1 MNILITGHTGFV
13 GGHLTP
19 ALIARNHAVTGIS
32 RHIDLALASPQLQ
45 QIQISSLEQY
55 TDWHQTLI
63 GVDTVIHLAA
73 RAHILA
79 DSVADPAAEFFRVN
93 TQGTIDLVK
102 AAIQAEVKHFIFISS
117 IGAITTRSQDIL
129 TETTICQPDTA
140 YGTSKL
146 AAETALIELCQ
157 NTPMSWTIVRPT
169 LVYGPGNPGNMQR
182 LLKLVNSHL
191 PLPLGSIDNQRSFLY
206 IGNLIDA
213 IITCLQH
220 PNAKNQI
227 FLLSDG
233 QNISTPALIHHLA
246 HFLNTRSRS
255 VSERESILLP
265 IPVSILRLLGKITG
279 KSSELNRLLE
289 SLVVSNE
296 KIVTTLNWQPPYSIE
311 QGLAATAKWYKSV
324 NSR

>member
-1 MNILITGHTGFV
+1 MNILITGHTGFI
-13 GGHLTP
+13 GRHLTP
-19 ALIARNHAVTGIS
+19 ALIAKNHAITGIS
-32 RHIDLALASPQLQ
+32 RHIDLALANPQLQ
-45 QIQISSLEQY
+45 QIQISSIEQY
-55 TDWHQTLI
+55 TDWHQALI
-63 GVDTVIHLAA
+63 GVDTIIHLAA
-73 RAHILA
+73 RAHILE
-79 DSVADPAAEFFRVN
+79 DSVEDPAAEFFRVN
-93 TQGTIDLVK
+93 TQGTINLVK

-117 IGAITTRSQDIL
+117 IGAVTTLSQDIL
-129 TETTICQPDTA
+129 TETATCQPDTP

-206 IGNLIDA
+206 IENLIDA
-213 IITCLQH
+213 IITCLDH

-233 QNISTPALIHHLA
+233 QNISTPALIRHLA
-246 HFLNTRSRS
+246 YFLNTR
-255 VSERESILLP
+255 SILLP
-265 IPVSILRLLGKITG
+265 IPVSVLRLLGKITG
-279 KSSELNRLLE
+279 KSSALDRLLE
-289 SLVVSNE
+289 SLVVNTD
-296 KIVTTLNWQPPYSIE
+296 KITTTLNWQPPYSIE

-324 NSR
+324 NS

>member
-19 ALIARNHAVTGIS
+19 ALIAKNHAVTGIS

-55 TDWHQTLI
+55 TDWHQALI
-63 GVDTVIHLAA
+63 GIDTVIHLAA

-102 AAIQAEVKHFIFISS
+102 ASIQAEVKHFIFISS

-129 TETTICQPDTA
+129 TETTLCQPDTA

-157 NTPMSWTIVRPT
+157 NTPMSWTILRPT

-191 PLPLGSIDNQRSFLY
+191 PLPLGSIRNQRSFLY
-206 IGNLIDA
+206 ISNLIDA

-233 QNISTPALIHHLA
+233 QNVSTPTLIRQLA
-246 HFLNTRSRS
+246 HFLNTRS
-255 VSERESILLP
+255 ILLP
-265 IPVSILRLLGKITG
+265 LPVSILRLLGKITG

-324 NSR
+324 NSRSGQTS

>member
-1 MNILITGHTGFV
+1 MNILITGHTGFI
-13 GGHLTP
+13 GRHLTP
-19 ALIARNHAVTGIS
+19 ALIAKNHAITGIS
-32 RHIDLALASPQLQ
+32 RHIDLALANPQLQ
-45 QIQISSLEQY
+45 QIQISSIEQY
-55 TDWHQTLI
+55 TDWHQALI
-63 GVDTVIHLAA
+63 GVDTIIHLAA
-73 RAHILA
+73 RAHILE
-79 DSVADPAAEFFRVN
+79 DSVEDPAAEFFRVN
-93 TQGTIDLVK
+93 TQGTINLVK

-117 IGAITTRSQDIL
+117 IGAVTTLSQNIL
-129 TETTICQPDTA
+129 TETATCQPDTP

-206 IGNLIDA
+206 IENLIDA
-213 IITCLQH
+213 IITCLDH

-233 QNISTPALIHHLA
+233 QNISTPTLIRHLA
-246 HFLNTRSRS
+246 YFLNTR
-255 VSERESILLP
+255 SILLP
-265 IPVSILRLLGKITG
+265 IPVSVLRLLGKITG
-279 KSSELNRLLE
+279 KSSALDRLLE
-289 SLVVSNE
+289 SLVVSTD
-296 KIVTTLNWQPPYSIE
+296 KITTTLNWQPPYSIE

-324 NSR
+324 NS